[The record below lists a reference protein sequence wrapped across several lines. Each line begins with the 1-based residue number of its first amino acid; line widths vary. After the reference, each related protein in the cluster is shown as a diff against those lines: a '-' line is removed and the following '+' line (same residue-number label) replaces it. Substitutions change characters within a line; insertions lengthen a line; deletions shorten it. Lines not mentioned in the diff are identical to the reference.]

1 MTMEIIT
8 KRNIFFIRLLV
19 IIIISYLTIF
29 GPIKDKRIIW
39 SYIFLAFYLSTN
51 LFLPYIPDRFFIS
64 RKIFYALVLFDSG
77 MVPLGIYLSGH
88 AGTDFYLVYFL
99 IIGLAAMNISL
110 KYLMIN
116 TAVFTFLY
124 GWILYHKNLL
134 EGDLGATYALRLPF
148 MIIIAFFFGFIVET
162 IVKDKDKSMR
172 ESEEKY
178 RQLFTT
184 ESDAIVIFDKETTL
198 VKDINYAALNLFG
211 YDREE
216 LLQLKAADILADPGK
231 AAHDEK
237 EIIDG
242 NTHNILLQYHKK
254 KDGTIFP
261 AEVSSGAF
269 VFQNRRMISSI
280 IRDISKRIQ
289 AEKELKKHRHHLEK
303 LVKERTSQ
311 LASAVTKL
319 KREIEQR
326 KQAKDTLRESKEQ
339 YRLSLEATPDPIVV
353 YDIEGQASY
362 VNPAFEQTFGWSSD
376 EALGKPIDFELNENL
391 TETKDVIKR
400 MLQGEKIQSFE
411 TRRLTKDRRLLEIQI
426 SSSLFRNQEGKP
438 AGSIM
443 IFRDITK
450 TKLLQEQLMRSE
462 RLAATGQLAAS
473 VAHEINSPLQA
484 IVLQLDIIENK
495 YKGDEKILDNNE
507 FNLMTGAVGNIRD
520 TVQNLLD
527 LNRSGQEEKQP
538 ANVNEIIEKTF
549 KLSRSHLMK
558 NKVKVNLELTSNVP
572 IITASPQ
579 QLSQVF
585 LNLIKNSIEA
595 MSGESG
601 LRSSRE
607 SRTSIGGEIHIK
619 TSIENE
625 DIVIE
630 FSDTGPG
637 ILEEDL
643 VHIFDP
649 FYTGKKKM
657 GTGVGLSICNG
668 IIKGH
673 DGNITAKNSSEGGAV
688 FTITLPVG

>member
-162 IVKDKDKSMR
+162 IVKDREKSMR

-269 VFQNRRMISSI
+269 VFQNRRMISTI
-280 IRDISKRIQ
+280 IRDISERIQ
-289 AEKELKKHRHHLEK
+289 AEKELKKHHYHLEK
-303 LVKERTSQ
+303 LVKERTSL

-353 YDIEGQASY
+353 YGIEGQASY

-376 EALGKPIDFELNENL
+376 EVLGKPIDFELNENL

-400 MLQGEKIQSFE
+400 MLQGEKIKSFE
-411 TRRLTKDRRLLEIQI
+411 TRRLTKDRRLLDIQI

-607 SRTSIGGEIHIK
+607 SRTSIGGEIYIK
-619 TSIENE
+619 TNIKNE

-630 FSDTGPG
+630 VSDTGPG

>member
-1 MTMEIIT
+1 
-8 KRNIFFIRLLV
+8 
-19 IIIISYLTIF
+19 
-29 GPIKDKRIIW
+29 
-39 SYIFLAFYLSTN
+39 
-51 LFLPYIPDRFFIS
+51 LPYIPDRFFIS

-269 VFQNRRMISSI
+269 VFQNRRMISTI
-280 IRDISKRIQ
+280 IRDISERIQ
-289 AEKELKKHRHHLEK
+289 AEKELKKHHYHLEK
-303 LVKERTSQ
+303 LVKERTSL

-353 YDIEGQASY
+353 YGIEGQASY

-376 EALGKPIDFELNENL
+376 EVLGKPIDFELNENL

-411 TRRLTKDRRLLEIQI
+411 TRRLTKDRRLLDIQI

-601 LRSSRE
+601 RRSSRE
-607 SRTSIGGEIHIK
+607 SRTSIGGEIYIK
-619 TSIENE
+619 TNIENE

-668 IIKGH
+668 IIKSH
-673 DGNITAKNSSEGGAV
+673 DGNITAKNSPEGGAV

>member
-1 MTMEIIT
+1 
-8 KRNIFFIRLLV
+8 
-19 IIIISYLTIF
+19 
-29 GPIKDKRIIW
+29 
-39 SYIFLAFYLSTN
+39 
-51 LFLPYIPDRFFIS
+51 LPYIPDRFFIS

-269 VFQNRRMISSI
+269 VFQNRRMISTI
-280 IRDISKRIQ
+280 IRDISERIQ
-289 AEKELKKHRHHLEK
+289 AEKELKKHHYHLEK
-303 LVKERTSQ
+303 LVKERTSL

-353 YDIEGQASY
+353 YGIEGQASY

-376 EALGKPIDFELNENL
+376 EVLGKPIDFELNENL

-411 TRRLTKDRRLLEIQI
+411 TRRLTKDRRLLDIQI

-607 SRTSIGGEIHIK
+607 SRTSIGGEIYIK
-619 TSIENE
+619 TNIENE

-668 IIKGH
+668 IIKSH
-673 DGNITAKNSSEGGAV
+673 DGNITAKNSPEGGAV

>member
-1 MTMEIIT
+1 
-8 KRNIFFIRLLV
+8 
-19 IIIISYLTIF
+19 
-29 GPIKDKRIIW
+29 
-39 SYIFLAFYLSTN
+39 
-51 LFLPYIPDRFFIS
+51 
-64 RKIFYALVLFDSG
+64 
-77 MVPLGIYLSGH
+77 
-88 AGTDFYLVYFL
+88 
-99 IIGLAAMNISL
+99 
-110 KYLMIN
+110 
-116 TAVFTFLY
+116 
-124 GWILYHKNLL
+124 
-134 EGDLGATYALRLPF
+134 
-148 MIIIAFFFGFIVET
+148 
-162 IVKDKDKSMR
+162 
-172 ESEEKY
+172 
-178 RQLFTT
+178 
-184 ESDAIVIFDKETTL
+184 
-198 VKDINYAALNLFG
+198 
-211 YDREE
+211 
-216 LLQLKAADILADPGK
+216 
-231 AAHDEK
+231 
-237 EIIDG
+237 
-242 NTHNILLQYHKK
+242 
-254 KDGTIFP
+254 
-261 AEVSSGAF
+261 
-269 VFQNRRMISSI
+269 MISTI
-280 IRDISKRIQ
+280 IRDISERIQ
-289 AEKELKKHRHHLEK
+289 AEKELKKHRHHLEE

-311 LASAVTKL
+311 LASAIAKL

-326 KQAKDTLRESKEQ
+326 KQAKDALRESKEQ

-353 YDIEGQASY
+353 YDIEGKALY

-376 EALGKPIDFELNENL
+376 EVLGKPIDFDLNENL

-400 MLQGEKIQSFE
+400 MLQGDKIQSFE
-411 TRRLTKDRRLLEIQI
+411 TRQLTKNKRLLDVQI
-426 SSSLFRNQEGKP
+426 SSSLFRDQEDKP

-484 IVLQLDIIENK
+484 IVFQLDIMENK

-549 KLSRSHLMK
+549 KLTRSHLNK

-601 LRSSRE
+601 LRSGGE
-607 SRTSIGGEIHIK
+607 SRISIGGEIYIK
-619 TSIENE
+619 TNIENE

-630 FSDTGPG
+630 VSDTGPG
-637 ILEEDL
+637 ILKEDL

-668 IIKGH
+668 IIKSH
-673 DGNITAKNSSEGGAV
+673 NGNITAKNSPEGGAV

>member
-19 IIIISYLTIF
+19 IIIISYLTVF
-29 GPIKDKRIIW
+29 GPIKDNRIIW

-216 LLQLKAADILADPGK
+216 LLQLKAADIIADPGK
-231 AAHDEK
+231 AAHDEE

-242 NTHNILLQYHKK
+242 NTQNILLQYHKK

-269 VFQNRRMISSI
+269 VFQNRRMISTI
-280 IRDISKRIQ
+280 IRDISERIQ
-289 AEKELKKHRHHLEK
+289 AEKELKKHRYHLEK

-311 LASAVTKL
+311 LASAITKL

-326 KQAKDTLRESKEQ
+326 KQAKDALQESKEQ

-376 EALGKPIDFELNENL
+376 EVLGKPIDFELNENL

-411 TRRLTKDRRLLEIQI
+411 TRRLTKDRRLLDIQI
-426 SSSLFRNQEGKP
+426 SSSLFRNQEDKP

-607 SRTSIGGEIHIK
+607 SRTSIGGEIYIK
-619 TSIENE
+619 TNIKNE

-630 FSDTGPG
+630 VSDTGPG

>member
-1 MTMEIIT
+1 
-8 KRNIFFIRLLV
+8 
-19 IIIISYLTIF
+19 
-29 GPIKDKRIIW
+29 
-39 SYIFLAFYLSTN
+39 
-51 LFLPYIPDRFFIS
+51 LPYIPDRFFIS

-269 VFQNRRMISSI
+269 VFQNRRMISTI
-280 IRDISKRIQ
+280 IRDISERIQ
-289 AEKELKKHRHHLEK
+289 AEKELKKHHYHLEK
-303 LVKERTSQ
+303 LVKERTSL

-353 YDIEGQASY
+353 YGIEGQASY

-376 EALGKPIDFELNENL
+376 EVLGKPIDFELNENL

-411 TRRLTKDRRLLEIQI
+411 TRRLTKDRRLLDIQI

-601 LRSSRE
+601 RRSSRE
-607 SRTSIGGEIHIK
+607 SRTSIGGEIYIK
-619 TSIENE
+619 TNIENE

-630 FSDTGPG
+630 FSDIGPG

-668 IIKGH
+668 IIKSH
-673 DGNITAKNSSEGGAV
+673 DGNITAKNSPEGGAV

>member
-29 GPIKDKRIIW
+29 GPIQDKRIIW
-39 SYIFLAFYLSTN
+39 SYIFLVFYLSTN
-51 LFLPYIPDRFFIS
+51 LFLPYIPDRFFVS

-134 EGDLGATYALRLPF
+134 EVDLGATYALRLPF
-148 MIIIAFFFGFIVET
+148 MIIIALFFGYIVET
-162 IVKDKDKSMR
+162 IIKDRDKSMR

-184 ESDAIVIFDKETTL
+184 ESDAIVIFDEETTL
-198 VKDINYAALNLFG
+198 VKDINDAALNLYG
-211 YDREE
+211 YVMEE
-216 LLQLKAADILADPGK
+216 FLQLKAADILADQGK
-231 AAHDEK
+231 AAPDEK
-237 EIIDG
+237 ETIDG
-242 NTHNILLQYHKK
+242 NNHNILLQYHKK
-254 KDGTIFP
+254 KDGIIFP

-269 VFQNRRMISSI
+269 VFQNRRMISTI

-289 AEKELKKHRHHLEK
+289 AEKELKKHRHHLEE
-303 LVKERTSQ
+303 LVKDRTS
-311 LASAVTKL
+311 LLSSAVTKL

-326 KQAKDTLRESKEQ
+326 KQAKDALRESKEQ

-353 YDIEGQASY
+353 YDIEGKASY

-376 EALGKPIDFELNENL
+376 EVLGKPIDFELNENL
-391 TETKDVIKR
+391 TESKDVIKR
-400 MLQGEKIQSFE
+400 MLKEEKIQSFE
-411 TRRLTKDRRLLEIQI
+411 TRRLTKDRRLLDIQI

-443 IFRDITK
+443 IFHDITK

-484 IVLQLDIIENK
+484 IVLQLDIMENK
-495 YKGDEKILDNNE
+495 YKGDEKILDNND

-527 LNRSGQEEKQP
+527 LNRPGQEEKQP

-601 LRSSRE
+601 LRSGRE
-607 SRTSIGGEIHIK
+607 SRTSIGGEIYIK
-619 TSIENE
+619 TNIENE

-630 FSDTGPG
+630 VSDTGPG
-637 ILEEDL
+637 ILEEEL

-668 IIKGH
+668 IIKSH
-673 DGNITAKNSSEGGAV
+673 DGNITAKNSPEGGAV

>member
-269 VFQNRRMISSI
+269 VFQNRRMISTI
-280 IRDISKRIQ
+280 IRDISERIQ
-289 AEKELKKHRHHLEK
+289 AEKELKKHHYHLEK
-303 LVKERTSQ
+303 LVKERTSL

-353 YDIEGQASY
+353 YGIEGQASY

-376 EALGKPIDFELNENL
+376 EVLGKPIDFELNENL

-411 TRRLTKDRRLLEIQI
+411 TRRLTKDRRLLDIQI

-527 LNRSGQEEKQP
+527 LNRPGQEEKQP

-607 SRTSIGGEIHIK
+607 SRTSIGGEIYIK
-619 TSIENE
+619 TNIKNE

-630 FSDTGPG
+630 VSDTGPG

>member
-1 MTMEIIT
+1 
-8 KRNIFFIRLLV
+8 
-19 IIIISYLTIF
+19 
-29 GPIKDKRIIW
+29 
-39 SYIFLAFYLSTN
+39 
-51 LFLPYIPDRFFIS
+51 
-64 RKIFYALVLFDSG
+64 
-77 MVPLGIYLSGH
+77 
-88 AGTDFYLVYFL
+88 
-99 IIGLAAMNISL
+99 
-110 KYLMIN
+110 
-116 TAVFTFLY
+116 
-124 GWILYHKNLL
+124 
-134 EGDLGATYALRLPF
+134 
-148 MIIIAFFFGFIVET
+148 
-162 IVKDKDKSMR
+162 
-172 ESEEKY
+172 
-178 RQLFTT
+178 
-184 ESDAIVIFDKETTL
+184 
-198 VKDINYAALNLFG
+198 
-211 YDREE
+211 
-216 LLQLKAADILADPGK
+216 
-231 AAHDEK
+231 
-237 EIIDG
+237 
-242 NTHNILLQYHKK
+242 
-254 KDGTIFP
+254 
-261 AEVSSGAF
+261 
-269 VFQNRRMISSI
+269 MISTI
-280 IRDISKRIQ
+280 IRDISERIQ
-289 AEKELKKHRHHLEK
+289 AEKELKKHHYHLEK
-303 LVKERTSQ
+303 LVKERTSL

-326 KQAKDTLRESKEQ
+326 KQAKDTLRESKEH

-353 YDIEGQASY
+353 YGIEGQASY

-376 EALGKPIDFELNENL
+376 EVLGKPIDFELNENL

-411 TRRLTKDRRLLEIQI
+411 TRRLTKDRRLLDIQI

-668 IIKGH
+668 IIKSH
-673 DGNITAKNSSEGGAV
+673 DGNITAKNSPEGGAV

>member
-269 VFQNRRMISSI
+269 VFQNRRMISTI
-280 IRDISKRIQ
+280 IRDISERIQ
-289 AEKELKKHRHHLEK
+289 AEKELKKHHYHLEK
-303 LVKERTSQ
+303 LVKERTSL

-353 YDIEGQASY
+353 YGIEGQASY

-376 EALGKPIDFELNENL
+376 EVLGKPIDFELNENL

-411 TRRLTKDRRLLEIQI
+411 TRRLTKDRRLLDIQI

-601 LRSSRE
+601 RRSSRE
-607 SRTSIGGEIHIK
+607 SRTSIGGEIYIK
-619 TSIENE
+619 TNIENE

-668 IIKGH
+668 IIKSH
-673 DGNITAKNSSEGGAV
+673 DGNITAKNSPEGGAV

>member
-1 MTMEIIT
+1 MTLEIMT

-29 GPIKDKRIIW
+29 GPIKDNRIVW
-39 SYIFLAFYLSTN
+39 SYIFIAFYLSTN
-51 LFLPYIPDRFFIS
+51 LFLPYIPDRYFIS
-64 RKIFYALVLFDSG
+64 SQIFYALVFFDTG
-77 MVPLGIYLSGH
+77 MVSLGIYLSGH

-99 IIGLAAMNISL
+99 ILGLAAMNISL

-116 TAVFTFLY
+116 TVVFTFLY
-124 GWILYHKNLL
+124 GWVLYQKNLL
-134 EGDLGATYALRLPF
+134 EGDVCVTYALRLPF

-162 IVKDKDKSMR
+162 TIKDREKRLR

-184 ESDAIVIFDKETTL
+184 ESDAIVVFDEETSL
-198 VKDINYAALNLFG
+198 VKDINDAALNLYG

-216 LLQLKAADILADPGK
+216 LLQLKAADILAYPGK

-237 EIIDG
+237 KTIDG
-242 NTHNILLQYHKK
+242 NTQNILLQYHKK

-269 VFQNRRMISSI
+269 FFQNRRMISTI
-280 IRDISKRIQ
+280 IRDISERIQ
-289 AEKELKKHRHHLEK
+289 AEKELKIHRHHLEDQ
-303 LVKERTSQ
+303 VKERTSQ
-311 LASAVTKL
+311 LASAVAKL
-319 KREIEQR
+319 KREMEQR
-326 KQAKDTLRESKEQ
+326 KQAKDALQESKEH

-353 YDIEGQASY
+353 YDIEGKASY

-376 EALGKPIDFELNENL
+376 EVLGQPIDFDLNENL
-391 TETKDVIKR
+391 RESQDLIKQ

-411 TRRLTKDRRLLEIQI
+411 TRRLSKDGRLLDIQI
-426 SSSLFRNQEGKP
+426 SSSLFKDQEDKI
-438 AGSIM
+438 AGRIL
-443 IFRDITK
+443 IFRDVTK
-450 TKLLQEQLMRSE
+450 TKLLQEQLIRSE

-484 IVLQLDIIENK
+484 IVFLLDIMENK
-495 YKGDEKILDNNE
+495 HKGENKILDDND
-507 FNLMTGAVGNIRD
+507 FNLLTGAVGNIRD

-527 LNRSGQEEKQP
+527 LNRPGQEEKQP

-549 KLSRSHLMK
+549 KLSRSHLNK
-558 NKVKVNLELTSNVP
+558 NKVKVNLELASNVP

-595 MSGESG
+595 MSGESS
-601 LRSSRE
+601 LRSGRE
-607 SRTSIGGEIHIK
+607 SRTSIEGEMYIK
-619 TSIENE
+619 TNIENE

-630 FSDTGPG
+630 VSDTGPG

-643 VHIFDP
+643 FHIFDP

-673 DGNITAKNSSEGGAV
+673 DGNITAKNSPEGGAV

>member
-1 MTMEIIT
+1 MI
-8 KRNIFFIRLLV
+8 
-19 IIIISYLTIF
+19 
-29 GPIKDKRIIW
+29 
-39 SYIFLAFYLSTN
+39 
-51 LFLPYIPDRFFIS
+51 
-64 RKIFYALVLFDSG
+64 
-77 MVPLGIYLSGH
+77 PLGIYLSGH

-148 MIIIAFFFGFIVET
+148 LIIIAFFFGFIVET
-162 IVKDKDKSMR
+162 TIKDKEKSVR
-172 ESEEKY
+172 ESEDKY
-178 RQLFTT
+178 RQLFST
-184 ESDAIVIFDKETTL
+184 ESDAIVIFDEETTL
-198 VKDINYAALNLFG
+198 VKEINDAALNLYG

-216 LLQLKAADILADPGK
+216 FLQLKAADILADPGK

-242 NTHNILLQYHKK
+242 NTRNILLQYHKK
-254 KDGTIFP
+254 KDGTLFP
-261 AEVSSGAF
+261 SEVSSGAF
-269 VFQNRRMISSI
+269 VFQNRRMISTI

-289 AEKELKKHRHHLEK
+289 AEKELKKHRHHLEG
-303 LVKERTSQ
+303 LVKERTS
-311 LASAVTKL
+311 LLSSAVTKL

-326 KQAKDTLRESKEQ
+326 KQAKDALRESKEQ

-353 YDIEGQASY
+353 YDIEGKASY

-376 EALGKPIDFELNENL
+376 EVLGKPIDFELNENL
-391 TETKDVIKR
+391 TESKDVIKR
-400 MLQGEKIQSFE
+400 MLKEEKIQSFE
-411 TRRLTKDRRLLEIQI
+411 TRRLTKDRRLLDIQI

-484 IVLQLDIIENK
+484 IVFQLDIIENK

-527 LNRSGQEEKQP
+527 LNRPGQEEKQP

-595 MSGESG
+595 MSGKSG
-601 LRSSRE
+601 LRSGRE
-607 SRTSIGGEIHIK
+607 SQTSIGGEIYIK
-619 TSIENE
+619 TNIENE

-630 FSDTGPG
+630 VSDTGPG
-637 ILEEDL
+637 ILKEDL

-673 DGNITAKNSSEGGAV
+673 DGSITAKNSPEGGAV

>member
-148 MIIIAFFFGFIVET
+148 MIIIAFFFGFIVEI

-269 VFQNRRMISSI
+269 VFQNRRMISTI
-280 IRDISKRIQ
+280 IRDISERIQ
-289 AEKELKKHRHHLEK
+289 AEKELKKHHYHLEK
-303 LVKERTSQ
+303 LVKERTSL

-353 YDIEGQASY
+353 YGIEGQASY

-376 EALGKPIDFELNENL
+376 EVLGKPIDFELNENL

-411 TRRLTKDRRLLEIQI
+411 TRRLTKDRRLLDIQI

-607 SRTSIGGEIHIK
+607 SRTSIGGEIYIK
-619 TSIENE
+619 TNIKNE

-630 FSDTGPG
+630 VSDTGPG

>member
-1 MTMEIIT
+1 
-8 KRNIFFIRLLV
+8 
-19 IIIISYLTIF
+19 
-29 GPIKDKRIIW
+29 
-39 SYIFLAFYLSTN
+39 
-51 LFLPYIPDRFFIS
+51 LPYIPDRFFIS

-280 IRDISKRIQ
+280 IRDISERIQ

-527 LNRSGQEEKQP
+527 LNRSGLEEKQP

-607 SRTSIGGEIHIK
+607 SRTSIGGEIYIK
-619 TSIENE
+619 TNIKNE

-630 FSDTGPG
+630 VSDTGPG

-668 IIKGH
+668 IIKSH
-673 DGNITAKNSSEGGAV
+673 DGNITAKNSPEGGAV
-688 FTITLPVG
+688 YTITLPVG

>member
-1 MTMEIIT
+1 
-8 KRNIFFIRLLV
+8 
-19 IIIISYLTIF
+19 
-29 GPIKDKRIIW
+29 
-39 SYIFLAFYLSTN
+39 
-51 LFLPYIPDRFFIS
+51 
-64 RKIFYALVLFDSG
+64 
-77 MVPLGIYLSGH
+77 
-88 AGTDFYLVYFL
+88 
-99 IIGLAAMNISL
+99 
-110 KYLMIN
+110 
-116 TAVFTFLY
+116 
-124 GWILYHKNLL
+124 
-134 EGDLGATYALRLPF
+134 
-148 MIIIAFFFGFIVET
+148 
-162 IVKDKDKSMR
+162 
-172 ESEEKY
+172 
-178 RQLFTT
+178 
-184 ESDAIVIFDKETTL
+184 
-198 VKDINYAALNLFG
+198 
-211 YDREE
+211 
-216 LLQLKAADILADPGK
+216 
-231 AAHDEK
+231 
-237 EIIDG
+237 
-242 NTHNILLQYHKK
+242 
-254 KDGTIFP
+254 
-261 AEVSSGAF
+261 
-269 VFQNRRMISSI
+269 
-280 IRDISKRIQ
+280 
-289 AEKELKKHRHHLEK
+289 
-303 LVKERTSQ
+303 
-311 LASAVTKL
+311 
-319 KREIEQR
+319 
-326 KQAKDTLRESKEQ
+326 
-339 YRLSLEATPDPIVV
+339 
-353 YDIEGQASY
+353 
-362 VNPAFEQTFGWSSD
+362 
-376 EALGKPIDFELNENL
+376 
-391 TETKDVIKR
+391 

-411 TRRLTKDRRLLEIQI
+411 TRRLTKDRRLLDIQI

-668 IIKGH
+668 IIKSH
-673 DGNITAKNSSEGGAV
+673 DGNITAKNSPEGGAV
-688 FTITLPVG
+688 YTITLPVG

>member
-1 MTMEIIT
+1 MTMEIMT

-39 SYIFLAFYLSTN
+39 SYVFLAFYLSTN

-77 MVPLGIYLSGH
+77 MVPLGIYFSGH

-116 TAVFTFLY
+116 TFVFTFLY

-162 IVKDKDKSMR
+162 TIKDKEKSVR
-172 ESEEKY
+172 ESEDKY
-178 RQLFTT
+178 RQLFST
-184 ESDAIVIFDKETTL
+184 ESYAIVIFDEETTL
-198 VKDINYAALNLFG
+198 IKDINDAALNLYG

-216 LLQLKAADILADPGK
+216 FLQLKAADILADPGK

-242 NTHNILLQYHKK
+242 NTQNILLQYHKK
-254 KDGTIFP
+254 KDGTLFP

-269 VFQNRRMISSI
+269 VFQNRRMISTI
-280 IRDISKRIQ
+280 IRDISERIQ
-289 AEKELKKHRHHLEK
+289 AEKELKKYRHHLEE

-311 LASAVTKL
+311 LASAIAKL

-326 KQAKDTLRESKEQ
+326 KQAKDALRESKEQ

-353 YDIEGQASY
+353 YDIEGKALY

-376 EALGKPIDFELNENL
+376 EVLGKPIDFDLNENL

-411 TRRLTKDRRLLEIQI
+411 TRRLTKDGRMLDIQI
-426 SSSLFRNQEGKP
+426 SSSLFRDQEDKP

-484 IVLQLDIIENK
+484 IVFQLDIMENK

-601 LRSSRE
+601 LRSGRE
-607 SRTSIGGEIHIK
+607 SQTSIGGEIYIK
-619 TSIENE
+619 TNIENE
-625 DIVIE
+625 DIVIKV
-630 FSDTGPG
+630 SDTGPG
-637 ILEEDL
+637 ILKEDL

-657 GTGVGLSICNG
+657 GTRVGLSICNG
-668 IIKGH
+668 IIKSH
-673 DGNITAKNSSEGGAV
+673 NGNITAKNSPEGGAV

>member
-1 MTMEIIT
+1 
-8 KRNIFFIRLLV
+8 
-19 IIIISYLTIF
+19 
-29 GPIKDKRIIW
+29 
-39 SYIFLAFYLSTN
+39 
-51 LFLPYIPDRFFIS
+51 
-64 RKIFYALVLFDSG
+64 
-77 MVPLGIYLSGH
+77 
-88 AGTDFYLVYFL
+88 
-99 IIGLAAMNISL
+99 
-110 KYLMIN
+110 
-116 TAVFTFLY
+116 
-124 GWILYHKNLL
+124 
-134 EGDLGATYALRLPF
+134 
-148 MIIIAFFFGFIVET
+148 
-162 IVKDKDKSMR
+162 
-172 ESEEKY
+172 
-178 RQLFTT
+178 
-184 ESDAIVIFDKETTL
+184 
-198 VKDINYAALNLFG
+198 
-211 YDREE
+211 
-216 LLQLKAADILADPGK
+216 
-231 AAHDEK
+231 
-237 EIIDG
+237 
-242 NTHNILLQYHKK
+242 
-254 KDGTIFP
+254 
-261 AEVSSGAF
+261 
-269 VFQNRRMISSI
+269 
-280 IRDISKRIQ
+280 
-289 AEKELKKHRHHLEK
+289 
-303 LVKERTSQ
+303 

-353 YDIEGQASY
+353 YGIEGQASY

-376 EALGKPIDFELNENL
+376 EVLGKPIDFELNENL

-411 TRRLTKDRRLLEIQI
+411 TRRLTKDRRLLDIQI

-495 YKGDEKILDNNE
+495 YKGDEKILDNND

-527 LNRSGQEEKQP
+527 LNRPGQEEKQP

-601 LRSSRE
+601 LRSGRE
-607 SRTSIGGEIHIK
+607 SRTSIGGEIYIK
-619 TSIENE
+619 TNIENE

-668 IIKGH
+668 IIKSH
-673 DGNITAKNSSEGGAV
+673 DGNITAKNSPEGGAV

>member
-1 MTMEIIT
+1 
-8 KRNIFFIRLLV
+8 
-19 IIIISYLTIF
+19 
-29 GPIKDKRIIW
+29 
-39 SYIFLAFYLSTN
+39 
-51 LFLPYIPDRFFIS
+51 LPYIPDRFFIS

-269 VFQNRRMISSI
+269 VFQNRRMISTI
-280 IRDISKRIQ
+280 IRDISERIQ
-289 AEKELKKHRHHLEK
+289 AEKELKKHHYHLEK
-303 LVKERTSQ
+303 LVKERTSL

-411 TRRLTKDRRLLEIQI
+411 TRRLTKDRRLLDIQI

-585 LNLIKNSIEA
+585 LNLIKNSIET

-601 LRSSRE
+601 RRSSRE
-607 SRTSIGGEIHIK
+607 SRTSIGGEIYIK
-619 TSIENE
+619 TNIENE

-668 IIKGH
+668 IIKSH
-673 DGNITAKNSSEGGAV
+673 DGNITAKNSPEGGAV

>member
-1 MTMEIIT
+1 MI
-8 KRNIFFIRLLV
+8 
-19 IIIISYLTIF
+19 
-29 GPIKDKRIIW
+29 
-39 SYIFLAFYLSTN
+39 
-51 LFLPYIPDRFFIS
+51 
-64 RKIFYALVLFDSG
+64 
-77 MVPLGIYLSGH
+77 PLGIYLSGH

-148 MIIIAFFFGFIVET
+148 LIIIAFFFGFIVET
-162 IVKDKDKSMR
+162 TIKDKEKSVR
-172 ESEEKY
+172 ESEDKY
-178 RQLFTT
+178 RQLFST
-184 ESDAIVIFDKETTL
+184 ESDAIMIFDEETTL
-198 VKDINYAALNLFG
+198 VKEINDAALNLYG

-216 LLQLKAADILADPGK
+216 FLQLKAADILADPGK

-242 NTHNILLQYHKK
+242 NTRNILLQYHKK
-254 KDGTIFP
+254 KDGTLFP
-261 AEVSSGAF
+261 SEVSSGAF
-269 VFQNRRMISSI
+269 VFQNRRMISTI

-289 AEKELKKHRHHLEK
+289 AEKELKKHRHHLEG
-303 LVKERTSQ
+303 LVKERTS
-311 LASAVTKL
+311 LLSSAVTKL

-326 KQAKDTLRESKEQ
+326 KQAKDALRESKEQ

-353 YDIEGQASY
+353 YDIEGKASY

-376 EALGKPIDFELNENL
+376 EVLGKPIDFELNENL
-391 TETKDVIKR
+391 TESKDVIKR
-400 MLQGEKIQSFE
+400 MLKEEKIQSFE
-411 TRRLTKDRRLLEIQI
+411 TRRLTKDRRLLDIQI

-484 IVLQLDIIENK
+484 IVFQLDIIENK

-527 LNRSGQEEKQP
+527 LNRPGQEEKQP

-595 MSGESG
+595 MSGKSG
-601 LRSSRE
+601 LRSGRE
-607 SRTSIGGEIHIK
+607 SQTSIGGEIYIK
-619 TSIENE
+619 TNIENE

-630 FSDTGPG
+630 VSDTGPG
-637 ILEEDL
+637 ILKEDL

-668 IIKGH
+668 IIKSH
-673 DGNITAKNSSEGGAV
+673 DGNITAKNSPEGGAV